1 MLKKRKWNCNGNHKY
16 ISSLTNAQPFS
27 QTKQM
32 WVRFPFAFSDIA
44 PSSSKE
50 FLEKFR
56 QPQSVDSK
64 TSILH
69 DKNTQSKEIELTD
82 LL

>member
-1 MLKKRKWNCNGNHKY
+1 
-16 ISSLTNAQPFS
+16 
-27 QTKQM
+27 M
-32 WVRFPFAFSDIA
+32 WVRVPLAFSDIA

>member
-1 MLKKRKWNCNGNHKY
+1 
-16 ISSLTNAQPFS
+16 
-27 QTKQM
+27 M
-32 WVRFPFAFSDIA
+32 WVRVPFPFLDIA

-64 TSILH
+64 TRILH
-69 DKNTQSKEIELTD
+69 DKKTVKRN
-82 LL
+82 

>member
-1 MLKKRKWNCNGNHKY
+1 
-16 ISSLTNAQPFS
+16 
-27 QTKQM
+27 M
-32 WVRFPFAFSDIA
+32 WVRVPFPFLDIA

-64 TSILH
+64 TRILH
-69 DKNTQSKEIELTD
+69 DKKTVKRNWTYWFALNKLFSDED
-82 LL
+82 VLLSQFLAF